1 METPSSKG
9 SASAPL
15 ISLAA
20 SKKWEEFLAT
30 LDELETASAA
40 RTSAERAAVSK
51 DESAVER
58 NLEKEFEETDPK
70 TGNTVAHFVAAAG
83 HVEALEKLVSLVRA
97 RAEGDTN
104 SGGRYG
110 ILRAKN
116 RSNRT
121 PLSLLEME
129 IAQVK
134 NRLEDELEETLDP
147 EKRANFRKRLETL
160 EQTKTWLLNN
170 CYSATERL
178 FYGDGSFEQMVKEF
192 SACPAGL
199 YERLEF
205 YNDMPY
211 PFLCVEEN
219 DRQKIA
225 WIASQQFP
233 APPSAPGV
241 STPASPLELRDD
253 EGNTVLHLVHFE
265 VDLGPLE
272 DEEDEEDE
280 EAEESGK
287 PRAGKNIKA
296 AAETTD
302 DGDRKREAA
311 EEETTP
317 PGEEDEKKHP
327 RELAAIGESVLKA
340 LTQSDKDTLLTLNL
354 LLSYPLVKNFVNTPN
369 NHGQTPAHFIAEDAP
384 TGDAAH
390 AAMILLVNAGANLN
404 IKDGDGRTPFMALCG
419 AHGGGPWVAWAQR
432 PRHEGGGGVDP
443 LLKDNE
449 GRTFKEYIEMGEDDE
464 DDCWDDEF
472 EDEEEE

>member
-1 METPSSKG
+1 MATSSSKG

-15 ISLAA
+15 ICLAA

-30 LDELETASAA
+30 LNELETASAA
-40 RTSAERAAVSK
+40 GTSAERAAASK
-51 DESAVER
+51 DESAKER
-58 NLEKEFEETDPK
+58 NLEKELEDTDPK

-83 HVEALEKLVSLVRA
+83 HVEALEKLLPLIRERA
-97 RAEGDTN
+97 KGDKI
-104 SGGRYG
+104 SGSRYG

-116 RSNRT
+116 CSNRT

-134 NRLEDELEETLDP
+134 NRMEDELEETRDP
-147 EKRANFRKRLETL
+147 EKRENARKKLETL
-160 EQTKTWLLNN
+160 EQTKSWLLNN

-192 SACPAGL
+192 SACPTGV

-233 APPSAPGV
+233 APPSAPDG
-241 STPASPLELRDD
+241 SAPASPLELRDD

-265 VDLGPLE
+265 VDLGLL
-272 DEEDEEDE
+272 EDEEDE
-280 EAEESGK
+280 EAEETGK
-287 PRAGKNIKA
+287 PRADKNIKA
-296 AAETTD
+296 AAGTTD
-302 DGDRKREAA
+302 AGDRKREAA
-311 EEETTP
+311 EEETKP
-317 PGEEDEKKHP
+317 PGDEDEKKHP
-327 RELAAIGESVLKA
+327 EALAVIGESVLKA
-340 LTQSDKDTLLTLNL
+340 LTQSDKDTLLTLTL

-419 AHGGGPWVAWAQR
+419 THGDGPWVAWAQR

-443 LLKDNE
+443 LLKDKE
-449 GRTFKEYIEMGEDDE
+449 GRTFKEYIEMGDDDE
-464 DDCWDDEF
+464 GDCWDDEF
-472 EDEEEE
+472 EDEDEE